1 MKKKIL
7 LFKNDRG
14 GDLLNSIQCISSLLN
29 NLNDVTIFLSNYNI
43 SFSFLFKNAKVR
55 KINYDLG
62 LRIQQIEETVLDV
75 THRRAKLPDNFY
87 SFNYVPS

>member
-43 SFSFLFKNAKVR
+43 LLAYFKI
-55 KINYDLG
+55 KINKAYLKNNLNFFDYNLTIT
-62 LRIQQIEETVLDV
+62 LQITVKNG
-75 THRRAKLPDNFY
+75 HEK
-87 SFNYVPS
+87 